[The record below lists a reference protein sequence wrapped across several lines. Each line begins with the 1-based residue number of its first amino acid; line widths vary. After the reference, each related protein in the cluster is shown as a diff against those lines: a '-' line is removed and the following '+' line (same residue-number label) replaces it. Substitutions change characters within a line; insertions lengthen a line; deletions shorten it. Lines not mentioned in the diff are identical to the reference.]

1 MPDDEWE
8 HLDIIRVIEEDSGKK
23 LCAIRIFK
31 KADSTPRP
39 IIEIPEME
47 QCYFPYEVIKSFDNV
62 KDAHDYAEK
71 QGITDIEY

>member
-1 MPDDEWE
+1 MPDDWE
-8 HLDIIRVIEEDSGKK
+8 HLDIIRVIEDGLKKK

-31 KADSTPRP
+31 NADSNPRP

-47 QCYFPYEVIKSFDNV
+47 QVYFPYEVIKEFDNV
-62 KDAHDYAEK
+62 KDAHDYAET